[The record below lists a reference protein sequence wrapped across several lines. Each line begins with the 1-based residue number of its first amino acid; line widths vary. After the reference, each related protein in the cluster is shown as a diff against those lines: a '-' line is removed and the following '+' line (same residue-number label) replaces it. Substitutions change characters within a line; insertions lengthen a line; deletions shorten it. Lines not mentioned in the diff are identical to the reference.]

1 MQYNIA
7 DLFECVVDNCG
18 ERTALVIVRPD
29 ASKETQTYAGL
40 DRRANQL
47 AGYLRSQGVGPGD
60 HVGLHLFNGAPYVE
74 ALLALCKLRAV
85 PININYRYVTEELAY
100 LFNDAD
106 LVGVI
111 HEPELAPLVEGA
123 RQGLDKLTWTL
134 ASGDDYEAAVASGN
148 PERDFGE
155 RSSDDLYI
163 IYTGGT
169 TGMPKGV
176 MWRHEDLFFA
186 ALQGGRPGGEPIES
200 PEELAEVVN
209 AGPEGV
215 NIHAA
220 APLIHGSAQLATW
233 ICLFSG
239 GKLGI
244 VGHRS
249 FDADLTGRLVD
260 EEGMNVVN
268 LVGDAMALP
277 FVEMLESGKYN
288 ADSLVALSSAG
299 AILSST
305 TKQRLAAA
313 LPYAMVLNNYGA
325 SETGH
330 QGTAITDAGGQP
342 RFFMHGDCT
351 TVLGPDHKP
360 VEPGSGVTGMLARK
374 GHIPLGYYN
383 DEEKTAKTFKTIDGV
398 RYVMPGDFALLNDDG
413 TVTLLGRG
421 SVCINTGGEK
431 VYPEEVEEALKS
443 HDAVS
448 DAVVVGVPDPRW
460 GERVTAL
467 IIAAEGADTEEI
479 GAHVRTKVAG
489 YKTPRQIF
497 AIDTLNRHPTGKPDY
512 RWAKARAA
520 ELCAEG

>member
-1 MQYNIA
+1 MQFNIA
-7 DLFECVVDNCG
+7 DLFECVVDTCP
-18 ERTALVIVRPD
+18 ERTALVVLD
-29 ASKETQTYAGL
+29 ADGNKTTQTYAGL
-40 DRRANQL
+40 DARANRL
-47 AGYLRSQGVGPGD
+47 AGWLRTQGVTAGD
-60 HVGLHLFNGAPYVE
+60 HVGLHLYNGMPYVE

-85 PININYRYVTEELAY
+85 PININYRYVAEELAY
-100 LFNDAD
+100 LFSDAD
-106 LVGVI
+106 LVGVV
-111 HEPELAPLVEGA
+111 HEPDLADLVAEA
-123 RQGLDKLTWTL
+123 RAGLTKLTWTL
-134 ASGDDYEAAVASGN
+134 GADAYEAAVASGN
-148 PERDFGE
+148 PARDFGP
-155 RSSDDLYI
+155 RSGDDLYV

-186 ALQGGRPGGEPIES
+186 ALQGGRPGGEPIET
-200 PEELAEVVN
+200 PEELAGVVS

-249 FDADLTGRLVD
+249 FNADLTGRLLD

-277 FVEMLESGKYN
+277 FVEMLESGKFN
-288 ADSLVALSSAG
+288 ADCLVALSSAG

-305 TKQRLAAA
+305 TKVRLQNA
-313 LPYAMVLNNYGA
+313 LPMAMVLNNYGA

-342 RFFMHGDCT
+342 RFFMHGDAT
-351 TVLGPDHKP
+351 AVLGPDHKP
-360 VEPGSGVTGMLARK
+360 VEPGSGVVGMLARK

-383 DEEKTAKTFKTIDGV
+383 DPEKTARTFKTIDGV

-431 VYPEEVEEALKS
+431 VYPEEVEEALKG
-443 HDAVS
+443 HGAVS

-467 IIAAEGADTEEI
+467 VVCSEGADLDEI
-479 GAHVRTKVAG
+479 TAHVRTKVAG
-489 YKTPRQIF
+489 YKVPRQIF
-497 AIDTLNRHPTGKPDY
+497 AVEHLNRHPSGKPDY
-512 RWAKARAA
+512 SWSKELAA
-520 ELCAEG
+520 QLSQAG

>member
-1 MQYNIA
+1 MHYNIA
-7 DLFECVVDNCG
+7 DLFECAVATCP
-18 ERTALVIVRPD
+18 ERTAVVIINLD
-29 ASKETQTYAGL
+29 GSKITETYAGL
-40 DRRANQL
+40 NARANRL
-47 AGYLRSQGVGPGD
+47 AGWLRAQGVGAGD
-60 HVGLHLFNGAPYVE
+60 HIGLHLYNGMPYLE
-74 ALLALCKLRAV
+74 GLLAACKLRAV
-85 PININYRYVTEELAY
+85 PININYRYVVEELAY
-100 LFNDAD
+100 LYNDAD

-111 HEPELAPLVEGA
+111 HEPDLADRVEGA
-123 RQGLDKLTWTL
+123 RKGLDKLTWTL
-134 ASGDDYEAAVASGN
+134 TAGEAYDAAVASQSA
-148 PERDFGE
+148 EQSFGE
-155 RSSDDLYI
+155 RSADDLYI

-176 MWRHEDLFFA
+176 MWRQEDLFFA
-186 ALQGGRPGGEPIES
+186 ALQGGRPGGDPIER
-200 PEELAEVVN
+200 PEELAEVIG

-249 FDADLTGRLVD
+249 FNADLTGRLLD

-277 FVEMLESGKYN
+277 FVEMLESGKYK

-305 TKQRLAAA
+305 TKTRLQAA
-313 LPYAMVLNNYGA
+313 LPMAMILNNYGA

-342 RFFMHGDCT
+342 RFFMHGDAT
-351 TVLGPDHKP
+351 TVLGPDNKP
-360 VEPGSGVTGMLARK
+360 VEPGGGVTGMLARK
-374 GHIPLGYYN
+374 GNIPLGYYN
-383 DEEKTAKTFKTIDGV
+383 DPEKTARTFKTIDGV

-431 VYPEEVEEALKS
+431 VYPEEVEEALKG
-443 HDAVS
+443 HDDVS

-467 IIAAEGADTEEI
+467 IVCTEGADI
-479 GAHVRTKVAG
+479 DAIAAHVRTKVAG

-497 AIDTLNRHPTGKPDY
+497 AIEHLNRHPTGKPDY
-512 RWAKARAA
+512 RWSKEMAAR
-520 ELCAEG
+520 LCADG